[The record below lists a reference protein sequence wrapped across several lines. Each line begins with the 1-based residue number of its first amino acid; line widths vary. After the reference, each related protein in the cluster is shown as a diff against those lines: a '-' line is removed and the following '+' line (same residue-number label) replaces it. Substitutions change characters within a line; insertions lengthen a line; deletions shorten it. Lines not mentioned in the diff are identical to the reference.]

1 MTIVLGID
9 PSLRSTGLAVLTDGR
24 PTALHSIGYGGHDG
38 DSYATRSRRVR
49 AVCRSAIEWALR
61 DGRPDLAVIEGPAYG
76 QFLPS
81 TFDRS
86 GLWHGLYGA
95 LDAKKV
101 PVAVVPPQTRAKWA
115 TGSGRAEKGEVLANV
130 RAWFPPPTKV
140 LNHDIAD
147 AAVLALMGSV
157 QFGTPMPT
165 TVRERLESMKE
176 THQPATGQDGRT
188 VCTSCR
194 PVVRWPCITALYAYT
209 TAELERLGAAAW
221 PK

>member
-49 AVCRSAIEWALR
+49 AVCHSVIEWALR
-61 DGRPDLAVIEGPAYG
+61 DGPPDLAVIEGPAYG

-86 GLWHGLYGA
+86 GLWHGLFGA

-115 TGSGRAEKGEVLANV
+115 TGSGRAEKGEVLGNV
-130 RAWFPPPTKV
+130 REWFNGVKV

-147 AAVLALMGSV
+147 AAVLALMGA
-157 QFGTPMPT
+157 FHLGEAMPFA
-165 TVRERLESMKE
+165 VKPRHYAGLE
-176 THQPATGQDGRT
+176 
-188 VCTSCR
+188 
-194 PVVRWPCITALYAYT
+194 
-209 TAELERLGAAAW
+209 AAAW

>member
-9 PSLRSTGLAVLTDGR
+9 PSLRSTGLAVLTDGQ

-49 AVCRSAIEWALR
+49 AVCRAVIEWALR
-61 DGRPDLAVIEGPAYG
+61 DGPPDLAVIEGPAYG

-86 GLWHGLYGA
+86 GLWHGLFGA

-115 TGSGRAEKGEVLANV
+115 TGNGRAEKGEVLLNV
-130 RAWFPPPTKV
+130 REWFGPRVKV
-140 LNHDIAD
+140 VNHDIAD
-147 AAVLALMGSV
+147 AAVLALMGA
-157 QFGTPMPT
+157 F
-165 TVRERLESMKE
+165 
-176 THQPATGQDGRT
+176 
-188 VCTSCR
+188 
-194 PVVRWPCITALYAYT
+194 
-209 TAELERLGAAAW
+209 RLGEAMPFTVKPRHYAGLDAAAW

>member
-1 MTIVLGID
+1 MTVVLGID
-9 PSLRSTGLAVLTDGR
+9 PSLRNTGLAVLRDGV
-24 PTALHSIGYGGHDG
+24 PVALHSIGYGGHDG

-49 AVCRSAIEWALR
+49 AVCRSVIEWALR
-61 DGRPDLAVIEGPAYG
+61 DGPPDLAVIEGPAYG

-101 PVAVVPPQTRAKWA
+101 PIAVVPPQTRAKWA
-115 TGSGRAEKGEVLANV
+115 TGSGRAEKKVVEATVQ
-130 RAWFPPPTKV
+130 AWFPGTV
-140 LNHDIAD
+140 IRNDDIAD
-147 AAVLALMGSV
+147 ATVLALMGSV
-157 QFGTPMPT
+157 RFGAPMPP
-165 TVRERLESMKE
+165 TVRERLESMKKI
-176 THQPATGQDGRT
+176 HQPATGKDGRT

-194 PVVRWPCITALYAYT
+194 PVVRWPCITAQYAYT
-209 TAELERLGAAAW
+209 TVELERLEAAAW

>member
-1 MTIVLGID
+1 MTTVLGID
-9 PSLRSTGLAVLTDGR
+9 PSLRSTGLAVLRDGV
-24 PTALHSIGYGGHDG
+24 PVALHSIGYGGHDG

-49 AVCRSAIEWALR
+49 AVCRSVIEWALR
-61 DGRPDLAVIEGPAYG
+61 DGPPDLAVIEGPAYG

-101 PVAVVPPQTRAKWA
+101 PIAVVPPQTRAKWA
-115 TGSGRAEKGEVLANV
+115 TGSGRAQKGEVLSNV
-130 RAWFPPPTKV
+130 REWFTGVTV

-147 AAVLALMGSV
+147 AAVLGLMGA
-157 QFGTPMPT
+157 FHLGEAMPF
-165 TVRERLESMKE
+165 TVKERHYNE
-176 THQPATGQDGRT
+176 
-188 VCTSCR
+188 
-194 PVVRWPCITALYAYT
+194 
-209 TAELERLGAAAW
+209 LGAAAW

>member
-1 MTIVLGID
+1 MTTVLGVD
-9 PSLRSTGLAVLTDGR
+9 PSLRNTGLAVLRDGV
-24 PTALHSIGYGGHDG
+24 PVALHSIGYGGHDG

-49 AVCRSAIEWALR
+49 AVCRSVIEWALR
-61 DGRPDLAVIEGPAYG
+61 DGLPDLAVIEGPAYG

-115 TGSGRAEKGEVLANV
+115 TGSGKAEKGVVLANV
-130 RAWFPPPTKV
+130 REWFPGVKV

-147 AAVLALMGSV
+147 AAVLALMGSA
-157 QFGTPMPT
+157 QFGKPMPPM
-165 TVRERLESMKE
+165 VRERQKEMK
-176 THQPATGQDGRT
+176 TVHQPATGKDGRT
-188 VCTSCR
+188 VCISCR

-209 TAELERLGAAAW
+209 TAELERLEASAW

>member
-1 MTIVLGID
+1 MTTVIGID
-9 PSLRSTGLAVLTDGR
+9 PSLVSTGLAVLTDGR

-49 AVCRSAIEWALR
+49 AVCRSVIEWALR
-61 DGRPDLAVIEGPAYG
+61 EVRPDLAVIEGPAYG

-95 LDAKKV
+95 LDAKKI
-101 PVAVVPPQTRAKWA
+101 PIGVVPPQTRAKWA
-115 TGSGRAEKGEVLANV
+115 TGSGRAEKGEVLLNV
-130 RAWFPPPTKV
+130 REWFPGVRV

-147 AAVLALMGSV
+147 AAVLALMGA
-157 QFGTPMPT
+157 FHLGEAMPF
-165 TVRERLESMKE
+165 TVKPRHYAGLE
-176 THQPATGQDGRT
+176 
-188 VCTSCR
+188 
-194 PVVRWPCITALYAYT
+194 
-209 TAELERLGAAAW
+209 AAAW